1 MLLLYTS
8 FAPMSVLYSSILQVT
23 YLYVRESIV
32 VGVFLMILLSWFV
45 IYVWI
50 GRIAVSGFEISHER
64 ERSVQANCKLE
75 TELTRQ
81 SHHSKQNIPLVMV
94 VKRVLKAAK
103 AVGERIFFVSAFLN

>member
-1 MLLLYTS
+1 MLEIFLQYLVCSIRLAFEIGNCCLYPLLPPWDCFY
-8 FAPMSVLYSSILQVT
+8 PLQPCP
-23 YLYVRESIV
+23 
-32 VGVFLMILLSWFV
+32 FL
-45 IYVWI
+45 

>member
-1 MLLLYTS
+1 MLLLYSS

-23 YLYVRESIV
+23 YLYVHESIV

-50 GRIAVSGFEISHER
+50 GRIAVSGFEILHER
-64 ERSVQANCKLE
+64 ERSVQANCELD
-75 TELTRQ
+75 LTRQ

-94 VKRVLKAAK
+94 FKRVLKAAK